1 MKKYLMLIIL
11 MGMVQLGMSQGRDSK
26 IMEKVEAQKVAFFTQ
41 TLDLTVVESQAF
53 WPIYNEY
60 HESQKAMKKQFSTNF
75 RDRNMTEEEAELAIS
90 NFLEMQEKEM
100 LLKKQ
105 LYADLRGVIPASKM
119 VKLQFAENQFKQKL
133 LERIKKRRDN
143 RNRKN

>member
-11 MGMVQLGMSQGRDSK
+11 MAMVQFGISQDRDSK

-41 TLDLTVVESQAF
+41 TLDLTVQESQSF
-53 WPIYNEY
+53 WPIYNGYYEK
-60 HESQKAMKKQFSTNF
+60 QKTMKKQFSADF

-90 NFLEMQEKEM
+90 NFLEIQEKEL

-119 VKLQFAENQFKQKL
+119 VKLQFAEKQFKQKL
-133 LERIKKRRDN
+133 LERIKKRRDS
-143 RNRKN
+143 RNRRK